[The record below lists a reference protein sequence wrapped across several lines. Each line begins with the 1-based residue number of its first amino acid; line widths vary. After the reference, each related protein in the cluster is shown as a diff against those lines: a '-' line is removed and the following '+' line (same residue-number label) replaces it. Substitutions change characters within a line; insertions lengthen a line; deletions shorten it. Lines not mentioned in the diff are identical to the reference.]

1 MAHTLLNHAAV
12 YTSIIRVACFTLL
25 AVSSCSSESSPAP
38 HRELTR
44 QPVLGTT
51 RRTTTTLVELQTES
65 EMLVTTPE
73 HPFAAGGRWTRAA
86 ELKAGDTIQT
96 ARGSTRVLSV
106 HVRPTPPTAVYNLS
120 IAKTHAYFAGSG
132 ALLVHNVDC
141 GTSKNEPAAAE
152 NRERGKTL
160 ADRLAAERQ
169 AEQLE
174 REKRQAEQ
182 LEQDARELRIR
193 RELAKHRRQLNR
205 LNLND
210 TPPRTPNCA
219 YCTMAGLDDAAK
231 VTEFAHK
238 HGLNHL
244 KPLDDEGLRRQ
255 LQVLGLSH
263 EGSGQAKPFTRLSL
277 EFTFK
282 RMLKRGRDRKDIDP
296 AKEIGGELPAVLAH
310 EYLES
315 LPGNTSMVV
324 YRWVERHESPVGSGN
339 FVTVSGSHAVTA
351 VRTTS
356 GKIIYV
362 DFQDV
367 PPEVYLKLPKTTFDA
382 VVLPTDVDWR
392 YNRQLYAA
400 LRDGKYNGSL

>member
-1 MAHTLLNHAAV
+1 MAHALLRQSAV
-12 YTSIIRVACFTLL
+12 YASIIGIACFTLL

-65 EMLVTTPE
+65 EKLVTTPE
-73 HPFAAGGRWTRAA
+73 HPFAAGARWTRAA
-86 ELKAGDTIQT
+86 ELKVGDTIQT

-106 HVRPTPPTAVYNLS
+106 HVRPTPPTVVYNLS

-141 GTSKNEPAAAE
+141 GTSKNEPDAAE

-160 ADRLAAERQ
+160 ADRLAE
-169 AEQLE
+169 E
-174 REKRQAEQ
+174 RQAEQ
-182 LEQDARELRIR
+182 LEQDIRELRIR
-193 RELAKHRRQLNR
+193 RLLDKQRRQQNR
-205 LNLND
+205 LTLND

-219 YCTMAGLDDAAK
+219 YCTMAGLDDAAT
-231 VTEFAHK
+231 VTKFAHK
-238 HGLNHL
+238 HGLDQL
-244 KPLDDEGLRRQ
+244 KPLDDAGLRRQ
-255 LQVLGLSH
+255 LQILGLSH
-263 EGSGQAKPFTRLSL
+263 EGSGQARPFTRLSL

-282 RMLKRGRDRKDIDP
+282 KMLKTGRDRKDIDP
-296 AKEIGGELPAVLAH
+296 ESEIGGALPAVQAH
-310 EYLES
+310 KYLES

-324 YRWVERHESPVGSGN
+324 YRWVERHESPPGSGN
-339 FVTVSGSHAVTA
+339 FRTVSGSHAVTA

-367 PPEVYLKLPKTTFDA
+367 PPEVYLKLPKTTFEA

-400 LRDGKYNGSL
+400 LRDGKFNGSL